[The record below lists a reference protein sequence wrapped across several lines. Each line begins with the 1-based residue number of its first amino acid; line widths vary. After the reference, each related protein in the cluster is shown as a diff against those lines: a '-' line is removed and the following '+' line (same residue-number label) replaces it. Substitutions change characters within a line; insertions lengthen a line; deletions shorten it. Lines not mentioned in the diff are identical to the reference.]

1 MEGHYIIYTII
12 EHCLSLCVALI
23 FGLSRPSSGPI
34 AFRKPFEYRRVPINL
49 VVIVDVCSQVRGNV
63 IRYYVTVGHCS
74 RPADSDLRRPTT
86 RLQGR
91 IYDPRWQKASRQL
104 GLSDRSPVVRE
115 MFA

>member
-1 MEGHYIIYTII
+1 MTIDYLII
-12 EHCLSLCVALI
+12 
-23 FGLSRPSSGPI
+23 
-34 AFRKPFEYRRVPINL
+34 YRRVPINL